1 LPPRAV
7 GIPRSFNSRAMPVM
21 ETMPAFR
28 SLRIVGR
35 RASARTSATRLIGS
49 ATRRSV
55 LRTVLRCQLPPRALA
70 IPLRFNSFA
79 SSRWETKPAAISFR
93 MVGSKASAW
102 VSAPRLLANAPCIS
116 RLLGEVSPRTGSI
129 GRLWPRL
136 TSRRPMLRLCRGPDL
151 FGQQQID
158 RPRLIRDPQ
167 TSEGPPRKLAN
178 PDGPLTCRYIRVR
191 LIGAQQRGEAEL
203 RLHTII
209 PRPSWRVTS
218 LGARRGDGGRHW
230 SYCRSAPGDL
240 GAAGKSP
247 GGPQALQATFSGF
260 SDC

>member
-1 LPPRAV
+1 
-7 GIPRSFNSRAMPVM
+7 M

-93 MVGSKASAW
+93 MVASKARARA
-102 VSAPRLLANAPCIS
+102 SAPRLLANAPCIS

-136 TSRRPMLRLCRGPDL
+136 ASRRPMLRLCRSPEL

-158 RPRLIRDPQ
+158 RPRLTRAPANKRRPVQELGPGRAFDLPVHPRSGQ
-167 TSEGPPRKLAN
+167 SEHSS
-178 PDGPLTCRYIRVR
+178 
-191 LIGAQQRGEAEL
+191 GEKRASGC
-203 RLHTII
+203 I
-209 PRPSWRVTS
+209 PSSPGRSWRVTS

-247 GGPQALQATFSGF
+247 GGPQA
-260 SDC
+260 CR